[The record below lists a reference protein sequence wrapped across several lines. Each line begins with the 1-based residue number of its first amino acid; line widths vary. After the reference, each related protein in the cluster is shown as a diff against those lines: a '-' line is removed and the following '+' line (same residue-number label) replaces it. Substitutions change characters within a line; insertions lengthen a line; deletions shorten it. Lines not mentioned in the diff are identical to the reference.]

1 MHKLVEIVESLS
13 DNEKLTV
20 GLLTG
25 PGIIQGF
32 LVSENAYESRT
43 RSSLLG
49 STEGGSLSSRR
60 LVSPYQRAFDSFEE
74 KGLGADHRGLTVPLV
89 DAIVTMNMMAAKVPT
104 MRLNPRQVVSWWVT
118 EHEVDG
124 ATIRGGGLG
133 IGF

>member
-20 GLLTG
+20 GLLTA

-60 LVSPYQRAFDSFEE
+60 LVSPYQRAFDSFTE
-74 KGLGADHRGLTVPLV
+74 KGLGADPRGLTVPVV
-89 DAIVTMNMMAAKVPT
+89 DAIVIMNMMSAKVPT
-104 MRLNPRQVVSWWVT
+104 MRLNPRQVVGWWVT
-118 EHEVDG
+118 EHKVEG
-124 ATIRGGGLG
+124 STIRGGGLG